1 MWLWGSQSSY
11 LSSRGQ
17 FATKRGGNEEKR
29 RIEKKERENLEE
41 LDHHSVCDGSTPWT
55 TNEHPALL

>member
-1 MWLWGSQSSY
+1 MGLPEFQGPI
-11 LSSRGQ
+11 RD
-17 FATKRGGNEEKR
+17 EKR
-29 RIEKKERENLEE
+29 RKRRKKENRKKERENLEE

>member
-1 MWLWGSQSSY
+1 MGLTEL
-11 LSSRGQ
+11 LSEFQGPIRD
-17 FATKRGGNEEKR
+17 EKR
-29 RIEKKERENLEE
+29 RKRRKKENRKKERENLEE